1 MRRFTNIDNIFVW
14 KHKLTIQEGYLIEW
28 MFGLPSWASNI
39 VIDNKVFYF
48 ASKTKACSD
57 IPLLTEKPDT
67 MYRYY
72 KKLQDKGFIEI
83 KKVES
88 KDYVFF
94 TEKCKDWNS
103 SNYSDKN
110 PNEDFNSENNP
121 SEAGRKSENHSEE
134 NPTYS
139 NSNNNSNLKNSDSS
153 PSTLFDLEKEVVP
166 RSVDVL
172 DYLNNKKPSKIPFK
186 PTRGNLKDI
195 EARIK
200 EKFTIEDFQKV
211 IESKVNEWKDNDK
224 MKKYIRPETL
234 FGSKFNS
241 YLVQASEKG
250 VSDGSGN
257 FEFNPTEKAELL

>member
-1 MRRFTNIDNIFVW
+1 MKDDKYIVINGWMVNGLNLKGNTLLVFAIIHGFSRDGSSKFTGSLNYLVEATNTSKNTVLKSLKELVEKQIVVKQSEVVNNITFNKYFTNQPVVQ
-14 KHKLTIQEGYLIEW
+14 KLNNLSKSGSETEQQGGSEIAPVGGAETEH
-28 MFGLPSWASNI
+28 
-39 VIDNKVFYF
+39 NKPIL
-48 ASKTKACSD
+48 KT
-57 IPLLTEKPDT
+57 P
-67 MYRYY
+67 
-72 KKLQDKGFIEI
+72 I
-83 KKVES
+83 K
-88 KDYVFF
+88 
-94 TEKCKDWNS
+94 
-103 SNYSDKN
+103 
-110 PNEDFNSENNP
+110 NN
-121 SEAGRKSENHSEE
+121 
-134 NPTYS
+134 
-139 NSNNNSNLKNSDSS
+139 
-153 PSTLFDLEKEVVP
+153 TLFDLEKEVVP
-166 RSVDVL
+166 KSVDVL

-241 YLVQASEKG
+241 YLVQASENG